1 MVRRTRSGISRFR
14 VRRFVPPR
22 NDVEGSFIMASKN
35 RLSPIPHPPTKPV
48 VGNMLSLDSTAPV
61 QNLAR
66 LAKELGPIFWLD
78 MMGAPIVI
86 VSGHD
91 LVDELSDEKRFDKA
105 VRGPLR
111 RVRAIAGDGLFTADT
126 TEPNWSKAHNIL
138 LQPFGNRAM
147 QSYHPSM
154 VDIAEQLVKKW
165 ERLNGDEE
173 IDVVHDMTALTLDT
187 IGLCGFDYRFNSFY
201 RRDYHPFVESLVRS
215 LETIMMTR
223 GIPLESLWLKKR
235 QQELGADVAFMN
247 KMVDEIVAE
256 RRKNADAASDKKDML
271 GAMMTGVDRASGEQ
285 LDDVNIR
292 YQINTF
298 LIAGHETTSG
308 LLSASIYALLKHPD
322 VLKRAYEEV
331 DRVLGPDLQAKPTY
345 QQVTQLTYIT
355 QILKEA
361 LRLWPPAPA
370 YGVAPLGDEI
380 IGGKYRLKKN
390 TFITVLV
397 LALHRDPSVWGPN
410 PDAFDPEN
418 FSREAE
424 AARPVNAWKP
434 FGNGQRACIGRGF
447 AMHEAAL
454 AIGMILQRFKLID
467 VHRYQMHLKE
477 TLTIKPDGFKIKVR
491 PRADQERG
499 SFVATATAT
508 PAANSVA
515 ARARTRPGHNT
526 PLLVLYGSNLGTA
539 EELATRVA
547 DLAEV
552 NGFATRLA
560 PLDDFVGKLPE
571 QGGVLIFCASYN
583 GAPPDNATQ
592 FVKWLGSDLP
602 KDVFAKVRYAVF
614 GCGNSDWAATYQ
626 WIPRVIDTQ
635 LAAHGARSVYA
646 RGEGDARSDL
656 DGQFESWFTAMA
668 PLATK
673 EFGVDSNFSRSADD
687 EPLYRIEPVA
697 PTAINAAVALG
708 GAAPMKVLVNT
719 ELQNKSG
726 ANASERS
733 TRHIEVQLPSGASY
747 RVGDHL
753 SVVPRNDPALV
764 DSVARRFGFLPAD
777 QIRLQVAEGRR
788 AQLPVGDT
796 VSVGRLLSEFVE
808 LQQVATRKQIQI
820 MSENTRCPVTR
831 PKLLA
836 YVGDD
841 AASGERYR
849 TDILG
854 KRKSVFDLLEEY
866 PACELPFHAY
876 LEMLSLLAPRYY
888 SISSSP
894 SGDPSRCSVTVAV
907 VEGPASSGRGV
918 YKGVCSNY
926 LAGRHAGET
935 IHATVR
941 ETKAG
946 FRLPDDNSVPIILI
960 GPGTGLAPFRGF
972 LQERAARKANG
983 ATPGPAMLFF
993 GCRHPLQ
1000 DYLYADELKAFAAN
1014 GITELHTAFSR
1025 GDGPK
1030 TYVQHLVAAQKDRVW
1045 SLIEQG
1051 AIVYVCGDGGKMEPD
1066 VKAALVAIYRER
1078 SGADEAAGARW
1089 IEELGARNRY
1099 VLDVWA
1105 GG

>member
-1 MVRRTRSGISRFR
+1 
-14 VRRFVPPR
+14 
-22 NDVEGSFIMASKN
+22 MASTN

-61 QNLAR
+61 QHLVR
-66 LAKELGPIFWLD
+66 LTKELGPIFWLD
-78 MMGAPIVI
+78 MMGAPLVI

-91 LVDELSDEKRFDKA
+91 LVEELSDEKRFDKA
-105 VRGPLR
+105 VRGSLR
-111 RVRAIAGDGLFTADT
+111 RVRAVGGDGLFTADT
-126 TEPNWSKAHNIL
+126 SEPNWSKAHNIL

-154 VDIAEQLVKKW
+154 VDIADQLVKKW

-223 GIPLESLWLKKR
+223 GIPLEGIWLKR
-235 QQELGADVAFMN
+235 RRQELAQDVAFMN

-256 RRKNADAASDKKDML
+256 RRKNAEAAEAKKDML
-271 GAMMTGVDRASGEQ
+271 GAMMTGVDRSTGEQ

-308 LLSASIYALLKHPD
+308 LLSCTLYALLKHPE
-322 VLKRAYEEV
+322 VLKKAYQEV
-331 DRVLGPDLQAKPTY
+331 DRVLGPDTDARPTY

-370 YGVAPLGDEI
+370 YGIAPLKDET
-380 IGGKYRLKKN
+380 IGGKYKLKKN
-390 TFITVLV
+390 TFITILV
-397 LALHRDPSVWGPN
+397 MALHRDPGVWGPN

-467 VHRYQMHLKE
+467 VNRYQMHLKE

-491 PRADQERG
+491 PRADKERG
-499 SFVATATAT
+499 AYAGRATATAAVST
-508 PAANSVA
+508 TAAPA
-515 ARARTRPGHNT
+515 ARTRPGHNT

-552 NGFATRLA
+552 NGFATKLA
-560 PLDDFVGKLPE
+560 ALDDFVGKLPE

-583 GAPPDNATQ
+583 GAPPDNATE

-602 KDVFAKVRYAVF
+602 KDALAKVRYAVF
-614 GCGNSDWAATYQ
+614 GCGNSDWLATYQ
-626 WIPRVIDTQ
+626 SIPRFIDEQ
-635 LAAHGARSVYA
+635 LAAHGASNAFV
-646 RGEGDARSDL
+646 RGEGDARDDL
-656 DGQFESWFTAMA
+656 DGQFESWFAKLR
-668 PLATK
+668 PLAVKQLGIDTS
-673 EFGVDSNFSRSADD
+673 FDRSADD

-697 PTAINAAVALG
+697 PTAVNTIVALG
-708 GAAPMKVLVNT
+708 GVAPMKMLVNK
-719 ELQNKSG
+719 ELQNKQG
-726 ANASERS
+726 ANTSDRS
-733 TRHIEVQLPSGASY
+733 TRHIEVQLPSGISY

-820 MSENTRCPVTR
+820 MSEHTRCPVTK

-841 AASGERYR
+841 AAASEHYR
-849 TDILG
+849 ADILG
-854 KRKSVFDLLEEY
+854 KRKSVFDLLEEH

-894 SGDPSRCSVTVAV
+894 SGDPQRCSVTVGV
-907 VEGPASSGRGV
+907 VEGPASSGRGI
-918 YKGVCSNY
+918 YKGICSNY
-926 LAGRHAGET
+926 LAGRRAGET
-935 IHATVR
+935 IQATVR

-946 FRLPDDNSVPIILI
+946 FRLPDDAAVPIIMV

-972 LQERAARKANG
+972 LQERAALRAKG
-983 ATPGPAMLFF
+983 ASLGPAMLFF
-993 GCRHPLQ
+993 GCRHPDQ
-1000 DYLYADELKAFAAN
+1000 DYLYADELKAFAAD

-1025 GDGPK
+1025 AEGPK
-1030 TYVQHLVAAQKDRVW
+1030 TYVQNLVAAQKDRVW
-1045 SLIEQG
+1045 SLIEKG

-1078 SGADEAAGARW
+1078 KGVDAEAALRW
-1089 IEELGARNRY
+1089 IDDLGTSNRY

>member
-1 MVRRTRSGISRFR
+1 
-14 VRRFVPPR
+14 
-22 NDVEGSFIMASKN
+22 MASTN
-35 RLSPIPHPPTKPV
+35 RLSPIPQPPTKPV
-48 VGNMLSLDSTAPV
+48 VGNMLSLDSSAPV

-78 MMGAPIVI
+78 MMGAPIVV

-91 LVDELSDEKRFDKA
+91 LIEELSDEKRFDKV
-105 VRGPLR
+105 VRGALR
-111 RVRAIAGDGLFTADT
+111 RVRAVGGDGLFTADT
-126 TEPNWSKAHNIL
+126 SEPNWRKAHNIL
-138 LQPFGNRAM
+138 LQPFGHRAM

-154 VDIAEQLVKKW
+154 VDIADQLVKKW

-201 RRDYHPFVESLVRS
+201 RQDYHPFVASLVRS
-215 LETIMMTR
+215 LETIMMIR
-223 GIPLESLWLKKR
+223 GLPMENLWMKKR
-235 QQELGADVAFMN
+235 RRDLAGDVAFMN
-247 KMVDEIVAE
+247 KMVDDIVAG
-256 RRKNADAASDKKDML
+256 RRKNAGETTDKKDML
-271 GAMMTGVDRASGEQ
+271 GAMMTGVDRATGEQ

-308 LLSASIYALLKHPD
+308 LLSCAIYALLKHPD
-322 VLKRAYEEV
+322 VLKKAYEEV
-331 DRVLGPDLQAKPTY
+331 DRVLGPDIDAKPTY

-370 YGVAPLGDEI
+370 YGIAPRSDET
-380 IGGKYRLKKN
+380 IGGKYKLKKN

-424 AARPVNAWKP
+424 AARPINAWKP

-454 AIGMILQRFKLID
+454 AIGMILQRFRLID
-467 VHRYQMHLKE
+467 VNRYQMVLKE
-477 TLTIKPDGFKIKVR
+477 TLTIKPDGFNIRVR
-491 PRADQERG
+491 PRGDRDRG
-499 SFVATATAT
+499 EFAGSAGAAAAA
-508 PAANSVA
+508 PAA
-515 ARARTRPGHNT
+515 ARAPITRPGHDT
-526 PLLVLYGSNLGTA
+526 PMLVLYGSNLGSA
-539 EELATRVA
+539 EELATRTA
-547 DLAEV
+547 DLAEI
-552 NGFATRLA
+552 NGFATRLGS
-560 PLDDFVGKLPE
+560 LDEHVGKLPE
-571 QGGVLIFCASYN
+571 EGGVLIICASYN
-583 GAPPDNATQ
+583 GAAPDNATQ
-592 FVKWLGSDLP
+592 FVKWLGGDLP
-602 KDVFAKVRYAVF
+602 KDAFAKVRYAVF

-626 WIPRVIDTQ
+626 SVPRFIDEQ
-635 LAAHGARSVYA
+635 LAAHGARAIYP

-656 DGQFESWFTAMA
+656 DGQFQKWFPAA
-668 PLATK
+668 AQVATK
-673 EFGVDSNFSRSADD
+673 EFGIDWNFSRTAED
-687 EPLYRIEPVA
+687 EPLYAIEPVA
-697 PTAINAAVALG
+697 ATAVNTIVAQG
-708 GAAPMKVLVNT
+708 GAVPMKVLANS

-726 ANASERS
+726 ARRSERS
-733 TRHIEVQLPSGASY
+733 TRHIEVELPASVRY

-753 SVVPRNDPALV
+753 SVVPRNDPTLV
-764 DSVARRFGFLPAD
+764 DSIARRFGFLPAD
-777 QIRLQVAEGRR
+777 QIRLRASEGRR
-788 AQLPVGDT
+788 AQLPLGNP
-796 VSVGRLLSEFVE
+796 VSVGRLLTEFVE

-820 MSENTRCPVTR
+820 MAEHTRCPLTK
-831 PKLLA
+831 PKLMGC
-836 YVGDD
+836 VGDD
-841 AASGERYR
+841 DASAERYR
-849 TDILG
+849 TEVLA

-866 PACELPFHAY
+866 PACELPFHVY

-894 SGDPSRCSVTVAV
+894 SGDAARCSVTVGVIEA
-907 VEGPASSGRGV
+907 PASLGRGV
-918 YKGVCSNY
+918 YKGICSSY
-926 LAGRHAGET
+926 LAGRRAGDT
-935 IHATVR
+935 VYATVR
-941 ETKAG
+941 ATKSG
-946 FRLPDDNSVPIILI
+946 FRLPDDASVPVIMI

-972 LQERAARKANG
+972 LQERAHRKANG
-983 ATPGPAMLFF
+983 ARLGPAMLFF
-993 GCRHPLQ
+993 GCRHPEQ
-1000 DYLYADELKAFAAN
+1000 DYLYADELKAFAAD

-1030 TYVQHLVAAQKDRVW
+1030 SYVQDLVLAQHDRVW

-1051 AIVYVCGDGGKMEPD
+1051 AIIFVCGDGSRMEPD

-1078 SGADEAAGARW
+1078 SGADAEAGSRW
-1089 IEELGARNRY
+1089 IDDLGAKNRY

>member
-1 MVRRTRSGISRFR
+1 
-14 VRRFVPPR
+14 
-22 NDVEGSFIMASKN
+22 MASTN

-61 QNLAR
+61 QHLVR
-66 LAKELGPIFWLD
+66 LTKELGPIFWLD
-78 MMGAPIVI
+78 MMGAPLVI

-91 LVDELSDEKRFDKA
+91 LVEELSDEKRFDKA
-105 VRGPLR
+105 VRGSLR
-111 RVRAIAGDGLFTADT
+111 RVRAVGGDGLFTADT
-126 TEPNWSKAHNIL
+126 SEPNWSKAHNIL

-154 VDIAEQLVKKW
+154 VDIADQLVKKW

-223 GIPLESLWLKKR
+223 GIPLEGIWLKR
-235 QQELGADVAFMN
+235 RRQELAQDVAFMN

-256 RRKNADAASDKKDML
+256 RRKNAEAAEAKKDML
-271 GAMMTGVDRASGEQ
+271 GAMMTGVDRSTGEQ

-308 LLSASIYALLKHPD
+308 LLSCTLYALLKHPE
-322 VLKRAYEEV
+322 VLKKAYQEV
-331 DRVLGPDLQAKPTY
+331 DRVLGPDIDARPTY

-370 YGVAPLGDEI
+370 YGIAPLKDET
-380 IGGKYRLKKN
+380 IGGKYKLKKN
-390 TFITVLV
+390 TFITILV
-397 LALHRDPSVWGPN
+397 MALHRDPSVWGPN

-467 VHRYQMHLKE
+467 INRYQMHLKE

-491 PRADQERG
+491 PRADKERG
-499 SFVATATAT
+499 AYAGRATATAAVST
-508 PAANSVA
+508 TAAPA
-515 ARARTRPGHNT
+515 ARTRPGHNT

-552 NGFATRLA
+552 NGFSTKLA
-560 PLDDFVGKLPE
+560 ALDDFVGKLPE

-583 GAPPDNATQ
+583 GAPPDNATE

-602 KDVFAKVRYAVF
+602 KDALAKVRYAVF
-614 GCGNSDWAATYQ
+614 GCGNSDWLATYQ
-626 WIPRVIDTQ
+626 SIPRFIDEQ
-635 LAAHGARSVYA
+635 LAAHGASNAFV
-646 RGEGDARSDL
+646 RGEGDARDDL
-656 DGQFESWFTAMA
+656 DGQFESWFAKLR
-668 PLATK
+668 PLAVKQLGIDTS
-673 EFGVDSNFSRSADD
+673 FDRSADD

-697 PTAINAAVALG
+697 PTAVNTIVALG
-708 GAAPMKVLVNT
+708 GVAPMKMLVNK
-719 ELQNKSG
+719 ELQNKQG
-726 ANASERS
+726 ANASDRS
-733 TRHIEVQLPSGASY
+733 TRHIEVQLPTGISY

-820 MSENTRCPVTR
+820 MSEHTRCPVTK

-841 AASGERYR
+841 AAASEHYR
-849 TDILG
+849 ADILG
-854 KRKSVFDLLEEY
+854 KRKSVFDLLEEH

-894 SGDPSRCSVTVAV
+894 SGDPQSCSVTVGV
-907 VEGPASSGRGV
+907 VEGPASSGRGI
-918 YKGVCSNY
+918 YKGICSNY
-926 LAGRHAGET
+926 LAGRRAGET
-935 IHATVR
+935 IQATVR

-946 FRLPDDNSVPIILI
+946 FRLPDDAAAPIIMV

-972 LQERAARKANG
+972 LQERAALKAKG
-983 ATPGPAMLFF
+983 ASLGPAMLFF
-993 GCRHPLQ
+993 GCRHPDQ
-1000 DYLYADELKAFAAN
+1000 DYLYADELKAFAAD

-1025 GDGPK
+1025 AEGPK
-1030 TYVQHLVAAQKDRVW
+1030 TYVQNLVAAQKDRVW
-1045 SLIEQG
+1045 SLIESG

-1078 SGADEAAGARW
+1078 MGADADAALRW
-1089 IEELGARNRY
+1089 IDDLGTSNRY

>member
-1 MVRRTRSGISRFR
+1 
-14 VRRFVPPR
+14 
-22 NDVEGSFIMASKN
+22 MAPKN
-35 RLSPIPHPPTKPV
+35 RLSPIPQPPTKPV
-48 VGNMLSLDSTAPV
+48 VGNMLSLDSSAPV
-61 QNLAR
+61 QNLTR

-91 LVDELSDEKRFDKA
+91 LVEELSDEKRFDKA

-111 RVRAIAGDGLFTADT
+111 RVRAVAGDGLFTADT
-126 TEPNWSKAHNIL
+126 SEPNWSKAHNIL

-154 VDIAEQLVKKW
+154 VDIAEQLVHKW
-165 ERLNGDEE
+165 ERLNADDE

-215 LETIMMTR
+215 LETIMMIR
-223 GIPLESLWLKKR
+223 GLPLENLWMQKR
-235 QQELGADVAFMN
+235 RSDLAADVAFMN
-247 KMVDEIVAE
+247 KMVDAIVAE
-256 RRKNADAASDKKDML
+256 RRRNAEAAQDKKDML
-271 GAMMTGVDRASGEQ
+271 GAMMTGVDRSTGEQ

-308 LLSASIYALLKHPD
+308 LLSYTLYALLKHPD
-322 VLKRAYEEV
+322 ILKKAYEEV
-331 DRVLGPDLQAKPTY
+331 DRVLGPDVNAKPTY
-345 QQVTQLTYIT
+345 QQVTGLTYIT

-370 YGVAPLGDEI
+370 YGISPLKDET
-380 IGGKYRLKKN
+380 IGGGQYRLKKG
-390 TFITVLV
+390 TFITILV
-397 LALHRDPSVWGPN
+397 TALHRDASVWGPN
-410 PDAFDPEN
+410 PDTFDPEN

-424 AARPVNAWKP
+424 AKRPVNAWKP

-467 VHRYQMHLKE
+467 INRYQLVLKE
-477 TLTIKPDGFKIKVR
+477 TLTIKPEGFKIKVR
-491 PRADQERG
+491 PRSDRDRG
-499 SFVATATAT
+499 AFVSAAPVAVAGAA
-508 PAANSVA
+508 PAP
-515 ARARTRPGHNT
+515 RARTRPGHDT

-560 PLDDFVGKLPE
+560 PLDDFAGQLPKE
-571 QGGVLIFCASYN
+571 GGVLIFCASYN

-592 FVKWLGSDLP
+592 FIKWLRGDLA
-602 KDVFAKVRYAVF
+602 KDALAGVNYAVF

-626 WIPRVIDTQ
+626 SIPRQIDEQ
-635 LAAHGARSVYA
+635 LSAHGARSVYA
-646 RGEGDARSDL
+646 RGEGDARGDL
-656 DGQFESWFTAMA
+656 DGQFESWFTALA
-668 PLATK
+668 PEAVK
-673 EFGVDSNFSRSADD
+673 AFGLDTSFSRSADD
-687 EPLYRIEPVA
+687 EPLYRIEPIA
-697 PTAINAAVALG
+697 PSAANAVVALG
-708 GAAPMKVLVNT
+708 GAAPMKVVVNK

-733 TRHIEVQLPSGASY
+733 TRHVEVELPAGLTY

-753 SVVPRNDPALV
+753 SVVARNEPSLV
-764 DSVARRFGFLPAD
+764 DQVARRFGFLPAD
-777 QIRLQVAEGRR
+777 QIRLEVAEGRR
-788 AQLPVGDT
+788 AQLPTGDA
-796 VSVGRLLSEFVE
+796 VSVGRLLTDFVE
-808 LQQVATRKQIQI
+808 LQQIATRKQIQT
-820 MSENTRCPVTR
+820 MSEHTRCPVTK

-836 YVGDD
+836 FVGEDT
-841 AASGERYR
+841 ASAERYR
-849 TDILG
+849 AEILA
-854 KRKSVFDLLEEY
+854 KRKSVFDLLEEH
-866 PACELPFHAY
+866 PACELPFHVY

-894 SGDPSRCSVTVAV
+894 SGDASRCSVTVGV
-907 VEGPASSGRGV
+907 VEGLAGSGRGI
-918 YKGVCSNY
+918 YRGVCSNY
-926 LAGRHAGET
+926 LASRREGET
-935 IHATVR
+935 IHATLR

-946 FRLPDDNSVPIILI
+946 FRLPEDASVPIIMI

-972 LQERAARKANG
+972 LQERAARQAKG
-983 ATPGPAMLFF
+983 ATLGLAMLFF
-993 GCRHPLQ
+993 GCRHPDQ
-1000 DYLYADELKAFAAN
+1000 DFLYADELKAFATS
-1014 GITELHTAFSR
+1014 GITELYTAFSR
-1025 GDGPK
+1025 ADPPK
-1030 TYVQHLVAAQKDRVW
+1030 TYVQHLVAAEKEKVW

-1051 AIVYVCGDGGKMEPD
+1051 AIVYVCGDGSRMEPD

-1078 SGADEAAGARW
+1078 AGVDAAAGARW
-1089 IEELGARNRY
+1089 IEDLGAKNRY

>member
-1 MVRRTRSGISRFR
+1 
-14 VRRFVPPR
+14 
-22 NDVEGSFIMASKN
+22 MAPKN
-35 RLSPIPHPPTKPV
+35 RLSPIPRPPTKPV
-48 VGNMLSLDSTAPV
+48 VGNMLSLDSSAPV
-61 QNLAR
+61 QNLTR

-126 TEPNWSKAHNIL
+126 TESNWSKAHNIL
-138 LQPFGNRAM
+138 LSPFGNRAM

-165 ERLNGDEE
+165 ERLNADDE

-201 RRDYHPFVESLVRS
+201 RRDYHPFVASLVRS
-215 LETIMMTR
+215 LETIMMIR
-223 GIPLESLWLKKR
+223 GLPMENLWMQKR
-235 QQELGADVAFMN
+235 RRDLAGDVAFMN

-256 RRKNADAASDKKDML
+256 RRRNAAAAEDKKDML
-271 GAMMTGVDRASGEQ
+271 GAMMTGVDRASGDQ

-308 LLSASIYALLKHPD
+308 LLSYTLYALLKHPD
-322 VLKRAYEEV
+322 ILKKAYEEV
-331 DRVLGPDLQAKPTY
+331 DRVLGGDLEAKPTY

-370 YGVAPLGDEI
+370 YGIAPLKDETI
-380 IGGKYRLKKN
+380 AGGKYKLKRG
-390 TFITVLV
+390 TFITILV
-397 LALHRDPSVWGPN
+397 TALHRDPAVWGPN
-410 PDAFDPEN
+410 PDAFNPEN

-424 AARPVNAWKP
+424 AKRPINAWKP

-454 AIGMILQRFKLID
+454 AIGMILQRFKLVDID
-467 VHRYQMHLKE
+467 RYQLHLKE
-477 TLTIKPDGFKIKVR
+477 TLTIKPEGFKIKVR
-491 PRADQERG
+491 PRGDQERG
-499 SFVATATAT
+499 AYGG
-508 PAANSVA
+508 AAPVA
-515 ARARTRPGHNT
+515 AASGAAAPRVRTRPGHNT

-539 EELATRVA
+539 EDLATRVA

-552 NGFATRLA
+552 NGFATKLA
-560 PLDDFVGKLPE
+560 PLDDFAGKLPE
-571 QGGVLIFCASYN
+571 EGGVLIFCASYN

-592 FVKWLGSDLP
+592 FVTWLRGDMA
-602 KDVFAKVRYAVF
+602 KDALAKVRYAVF
-614 GCGNSDWAATYQ
+614 GCGNSDWTATYQ
-626 WIPRVIDTQ
+626 SIPRLIDER
-635 LAAHGARSVYA
+635 LAALGARSLYA

-656 DGQFESWFTAMA
+656 DGQFEGWFAKMSPA
-668 PLATK
+668 AVKSFGLASIFT
-673 EFGVDSNFSRSADD
+673 RSADD

-697 PTAINAAVALG
+697 ATKVSAIAALG
-708 GAAPMKVLVNT
+708 GATAMKISANS
-719 ELQNKSG
+719 ELQNREG
-726 ANASERS
+726 PNASDRS
-733 TRHIEVQLPSGASY
+733 TRHIEVELPPGQSY

-753 SVVPRNDPALV
+753 SVVPRNDPTLV
-764 DSVARRFGFLPAD
+764 DHVARRFGFLPAD
-777 QIRLQVAEGRR
+777 QIRLQVGEGRR
-788 AQLPVGDT
+788 AQLPVGEA
-796 VSVGRLLSEFVE
+796 VSVGRLLTEFVE
-808 LQQVATRKQIQI
+808 LQQVATRKQLQI
-820 MSENTRCPVTR
+820 MSEHTRCPVTK

-841 AASGERYR
+841 AASAERYR
-849 TDILG
+849 TEILDT
-854 KRKSVFDLLEEY
+854 RKSVFNLLEEF
-866 PACELPFHAY
+866 PACELPLHTY

-888 SISSSP
+888 SISSSA
-894 SGDPSRCSVTVAV
+894 SSDPGRCSVTVGV
-907 VEGPASSGRGV
+907 VEAPALSGRGT

-926 LAGRHAGET
+926 LATRRAGET

-946 FRLPDDNSVPIILI
+946 FRLPDDNTVPIIMI

-972 LQERAARKANG
+972 LQERAARKAAG
-983 ATPGPAMLFF
+983 AALGPAMLFF
-993 GCRHPLQ
+993 GCRHPDQ
-1000 DYLYADELKAFAAN
+1000 DFLYADGLKRFAAE
-1014 GITELHTAFSR
+1014 GIAELHTAFSR
-1025 GDGPK
+1025 LDGQK
-1030 TYVQHLVAAQKDRVW
+1030 TYVQHLVASESAKIW
-1045 SLIEQG
+1045 SLIDQG
-1051 AIVYVCGDGGKMEPD
+1051 AIVYVCGDGSKMEPD

-1078 SGADEAAGARW
+1078 AGADAEAGARW
-1089 IEELGARNRY
+1089 IEELGARDRY

>member
-1 MVRRTRSGISRFR
+1 
-14 VRRFVPPR
+14 
-22 NDVEGSFIMASKN
+22 MASTNK
-35 RLSPIPHPPTKPV
+35 LSPIPHPPTKPV
-48 VGNMLSLDSTAPV
+48 VGNMLSLDSTTPI
-61 QNLAR
+61 QHMMR
-66 LAKELGPIFWLD
+66 LAKELGPIYWLD
-78 MMGAPIVI
+78 MMGAPLVV
-86 VSGHD
+86 VSGAD
-91 LVDELSDEKRFDKA
+91 LVDEISDEKRFDKS
-105 VRGPLR
+105 VRGSLR
-111 RVRAIAGDGLFTADT
+111 RVRAVGGDGLFTAHT
-126 TEPNWSKAHNIL
+126 NEPNWSKAHNIL
-138 LQPFGNRAM
+138 MTPFGNRAM

-154 VDIAEQLVKKW
+154 LDIAEQLVKKW
-165 ERLNGDEE
+165 ERMNADDE
-173 IDVVHDMTALTLDT
+173 IDVVHDTTALALDT
-187 IGLCGFDYRFNSFY
+187 VGLCGFDYRFNSFY
-201 RRDYHPFVESLVRS
+201 REDYHPFVASLVRS
-215 LETIMMTR
+215 LETIMVTR
-223 GIPLESLWLKKR
+223 GLPLEGLWLR
-235 QQELGADVAFMN
+235 NRNRDMADDVAFMN

-256 RRKNADAASDKKDML
+256 RRKNVEAAEGKKDML
-271 GAMMTGVDRASGEQ
+271 GAMMTGVDRATGEQ

-308 LLSASIYALLKHPD
+308 MLSCAIYALLKHPE
-322 VLKRAYEEV
+322 VLKKAYEEV
-331 DRVLGPDLQAKPTY
+331 DRVLGGDLNVKPTY

-370 YGVAPLGDEI
+370 YGVAPLQDEV
-380 IGGKYRLKKN
+380 IGGKYKLKKG
-390 TFITVLV
+390 TFVLVHV
-397 LALHRDPSVWGPN
+397 LALHRDPGVWGPN

-447 AMHEAAL
+447 AMHESAL
-454 AIGMILQRFKLID
+454 ALGMILQRFKLID
-467 VHRYQMHLKE
+467 IHRYQMVLKE

-491 PRADQERG
+491 PRADQDRG
-499 SFVATATAT
+499 AYAGRATTSAVSTA
-508 PAANSVA
+508 AAA
-515 ARARTRPGHNT
+515 PRARNRPGHNT

-539 EELATRVA
+539 EELATGVA

-552 NGFATRLA
+552 NGFATKLA

-592 FVKWLGSDLP
+592 FVKWLGSELP
-602 KDVFAKVRYAVF
+602 KDAFAKVRYAVF

-626 WIPRVIDTQ
+626 SIPRVLDEQ
-635 LAAHGARSVYA
+635 LAAHGARNVYV

-656 DGQFESWFTAMA
+656 DGQFESWFAKLA

-673 EFGVDSNFSRSADD
+673 EFGIDSNFSRSADD

-697 PTAINAAVALG
+697 PTTINAAVALG
-708 GAAPMKVLVNT
+708 GAAPMKVLANA

-733 TRHIEVQLPSGASY
+733 TRHIEVQLPSGTSY

-820 MSENTRCPVTR
+820 MSENTRCPVTK
-831 PKLLA
+831 PKLVA

-841 AASGERYR
+841 AAATELYR
-849 TDILG
+849 SEIFG
-854 KRKSVFDLLEEY
+854 KRKSVFDLLEEH

-894 SGDPSRCSVTVAV
+894 AGDPSRCSVTVAV
-907 VEGPASSGRGV
+907 VAGAASSGRGV
-918 YKGVCSNY
+918 YKGICSNY
-926 LAGRHAGET
+926 LAGRRAGET

-946 FRLPDDNSVPIILI
+946 FRLPDDASVPIIMI

-972 LQERAARKANG
+972 LQERAARKAEG
-983 ATPGPAMLFF
+983 ATLGPALLFF
-993 GCRHPLQ
+993 GCRHPDQ
-1000 DYLYADELKAFAAN
+1000 DYLYADELKAFAAD
-1014 GITELHTAFSR
+1014 GITELYTAFSR
-1025 GDGPK
+1025 AEGPK
-1030 TYVQHLVAAQKDRVW
+1030 TYVQNMVTAQQDRVW
-1045 SLIEQG
+1045 SLIENG

-1078 SGADEAAGARW
+1078 KAVDADAALRW
-1089 IEELGARNRY
+1089 IDDLGTKNRY